1 MRWITVATN
10 LSQVISASE
19 FNEIMVAISQAPLSC
34 GQSTV
39 IAIDGPAGSGKTS
52 LASRIS
58 EQLAAMDKSSATI
71 HMDDLYHGWSDALG
85 ATLTQKIE
93 QSVIPG
99 LASGQVYHLP
109 RFDWNEGKE
118 GGLRTYLPSEIVLIE
133 GVGAGQRSLRNC
145 EALLIWIEVPDEL
158 GLERVLSR
166 DGSEISAL
174 VEQFQIDQA
183 AHFLQEGTAQA
194 AEFRLNGAP

>member
-1 MRWITVATN
+1 MRGISVAAN
-10 LSQVISASE
+10 LSQVISPSE
-19 FNEIMVAISQAPLSC
+19 FSEIMAAISQAPVSC
-34 GQSTV
+34 GRSTV

-58 EQLAAMDKSSATI
+58 EQLTAIGKSSATI
-71 HMDDLYHGWSDALG
+71 HMDDLYHGWIDALG

-93 QSVIPG
+93 QWVIPG
-99 LASGQVYHLP
+99 LASGQVYQLP
-109 RFDWNEGKE
+109 RFDWNEAKE
-118 GGLRTYLPSEIVLIE
+118 GALRTYLPSEIVIIE
-133 GVGAGQRSLRNC
+133 GVAAGQRSLRHC
-145 EALLIWIEVPDEL
+145 TALLIWIEVPDEL

-166 DGSEISAL
+166 DGSEISERM
-174 VEQFQIDQA
+174 EQFQIDQA